1 MTSDPPTTSKPAP
14 AAELRA
20 AWSARLAAAREAFA
34 AEARAGRGG
43 RLAHARFALALDEL
57 VADVTRR
64 AAAETSTP
72 WVVAAVGGYGRR
84 TLCLHSDLDL
94 LIAFDAPIGEAEERF
109 VKAVLQPLWD
119 LKLTV
124 GHHIRE
130 LADFDVLD
138 DGNPEYLMALCDIR
152 LLVGDVRLFDD
163 VCARIHRGDA
173 DRAERLVQVLLPLI
187 DERYAEFNHTVYQL
201 EPDVKKAPGG
211 LRDVAAIRLLR
222 LLAREAFATRPRLEG
237 ERLDEAEEFL
247 FRVRA
252 VLHLEASRD
261 TNILTHELQETVA
274 GMLGAAGADPRQQV
288 ESLMSDY
295 FRHARG
301 VVQALAWT
309 RAVIRPPQPI
319 AEPGRVTEHVR
330 VAADGVRF
338 VDPARA
344 EAMPLVWIEAFEVAI
359 ANGYPVSDEVRAIV
373 QTNVGR
379 YTAAYFTGTEEA
391 RLRLRAMLYP
401 RPGLSARLGEMLDCG
416 LLGAIFPEF
425 EKIHCRVIRDFYH
438 KYTVDEHTLLTIRHL
453 ESLWHPVS
461 AGRARFTSLL
471 NEVRSPELL
480 TLALLYHDVGKWKDD
495 DHATESARLA
505 DPMLRRLQLSDEDR
519 HTVDFLIRQHL
530 AMSTVMF
537 RRDFGDP
544 EIVAEFG
551 ALVGS
556 EEWLK
561 LLCLMTLVDI
571 EAVAPG
577 TLTPWKEDLL
587 WRLYIE
593 AYNQLT
599 LGYAD
604 NLIREDLADRAEVMA
619 SCPDDISEEELA
631 RFLDGLPRR
640 YLAVFGTSEIYRHVR
655 LARGLRAD
663 DIHLSLERRD
673 DVWELTV
680 AAIDRPY
687 LFSNIAGVLSHFG
700 MDILRGQAMTT
711 PNHLVLD
718 VFEFTDREGFLR
730 QNTGAREEIAR
741 VLHEVASG
749 ASDVRLLLRGRLRS
763 VVRRRYHDVE
773 SRIHVD
779 NEYSKRYTVLEIVTG
794 DAPGLLY
801 RLSRTISDGG
811 FDVDLVLISTEGR
824 KAIDV
829 MHVTK
834 QGRKLDDQEQLALK
848 QALERTLEARDE
860 AN

>member
-330 VAADGVRF
+330 VARHGPRRCRSSGSR
-338 VDPARA
+338 PSRS
-344 EAMPLVWIEAFEVAI
+344 PLRMAT
-359 ANGYPVSDEVRAIV
+359 RC
-373 QTNVGR
+373 R
-379 YTAAYFTGTEEA
+379 
-391 RLRLRAMLYP
+391 MK
-401 RPGLSARLGEMLDCG
+401 SARSSRPTSAATRRRTSRAPKRRACG
-416 LLGAIFPEF
+416 CGPCSTRAQG
-425 EKIHCRVIRDFYH
+425 CR
-438 KYTVDEHTLLTIRHL
+438 
-453 ESLWHPVS
+453 PVS
-461 AGRARFTSLL
+461 ARCSTAGSSGRSS
-471 NEVRSPELL
+471 RS
-480 TLALLYHDVGKWKDD
+480 
-495 DHATESARLA
+495 S
-505 DPMLRRLQLSDEDR
+505 RR
-519 HTVDFLIRQHL
+519 
-530 AMSTVMF
+530 ST
-537 RRDFGDP
+537 
-544 EIVAEFG
+544 
-551 ALVGS
+551 
-556 EEWLK
+556 
-561 LLCLMTLVDI
+561 
-571 EAVAPG
+571 AV
-577 TLTPWKEDLL
+577 
-587 WRLYIE
+587 
-593 AYNQLT
+593 
-599 LGYAD
+599 
-604 NLIREDLADRAEVMA
+604 
-619 SCPDDISEEELA
+619 
-631 RFLDGLPRR
+631 
-640 YLAVFGTSEIYRHVR
+640 
-655 LARGLRAD
+655 
-663 DIHLSLERRD
+663 
-673 DVWELTV
+673 
-680 AAIDRPY
+680 
-687 LFSNIAGVLSHFG
+687 
-700 MDILRGQAMTT
+700 
-711 PNHLVLD
+711 
-718 VFEFTDREGFLR
+718 
-730 QNTGAREEIAR
+730 
-741 VLHEVASG
+741 
-749 ASDVRLLLRGRLRS
+749 
-763 VVRRRYHDVE
+763 
-773 SRIHVD
+773 
-779 NEYSKRYTVLEIVTG
+779 
-794 DAPGLLY
+794 
-801 RLSRTISDGG
+801 
-811 FDVDLVLISTEGR
+811 
-824 KAIDV
+824 
-829 MHVTK
+829 
-834 QGRKLDDQEQLALK
+834 
-848 QALERTLEARDE
+848 
-860 AN
+860 